1 MDWSIPGYPV
11 QHQLLD
17 LAQIHVHPVGD
28 AIKPSH
34 TLSFPSPPALNLS
47 QHQGLFQWVNSFHT
61 VAMLR
66 ESEKKKKVSF
76 WLDRSPYFI
85 NEGREISVFLYSR
98 ATIYNRTSHISC
110 FCFLRLTLGVD
121 ILDFMRVVAFI
132 ALFVRHLL
140 CSWWNHKKV
149 YLFKPLLRW
158 IDPSHQWQE
167 YGYSEL
173 EKKKKKI

>member
-1 MDWSIPGYPV
+1 MSI
-11 QHQLLD
+11 QL
-17 LAQIHVHPVGD
+17 VM
-28 AIKPSH
+28 PSNH
-34 TLSFPSPPALNLS
+34 LILCHFLLLLPSIFPSIRVFSSESILS
-47 QHQGLFQWVNSFHT
+47 IRWPCLENPK
-61 VAMLR
+61 
-66 ESEKKKKVSF
+66 KKKKVSF

-173 EKKKKKI
+173 EKKKKI